1 VTVSNK
7 LYVGNL
13 NYDVTSDLLR
23 AMFGPYG
30 SVQSAK
36 VATDRDTS
44 RSKGFGFV
52 EMASE
57 QEARAAI
64 SGMHGTIADGRTLT
78 VSEANPKA
86 NRPAPPIRRDGF
98 GDARY

>member
-1 VTVSNK
+1 MSNK

-13 NYDVTSDLLR
+13 SYDVTSDQLR
-23 AMFGPYG
+23 GMFGPYG

-36 VATDRDTS
+36 VASDRETN

-64 SGMHGTIADGRTLT
+64 TGMHGTIADGRTLT
-78 VSEANPKA
+78 VSEANPKVNLTA
-86 NRPAPPIRRDGF
+86 QPSRNTRGAP